1 MPDRPPLPPRTLNLC
16 TPVEGWIEAASPT
29 GDGIAASLRRFSMV
43 AYTGGPMVIAGWPH
57 PVVVDLAGM
66 QVAGGGL
73 KSRPIL
79 KDHNRSLIVGHTD
92 AVKVEGS
99 QLLVSGII
107 SGAGPVAREIIDS
120 SRNGFPWQASLGA
133 IAGHMEFV
141 AKGRKASANGR
152 EFEGPVLIA
161 RRSTLGEVSF
171 VALGADDN
179 TSAAVA
185 AGAVSPPKTVKEDG
199 MTFEQWLEAK
209 GFEIASLTDTQKTN
223 LQAMFD
229 AEGTGD
235 MPPSAGASANG
246 GTDAPPPAPLIASLR
261 AEVAA
266 ETKRIA
272 DVRRICGGG
281 AVGGGKHAEIEAQA
295 IADGWDGAT
304 TELAVLRAERPA
316 LAQGGVRRDADSA
329 HAGRAMEAALC
340 LSAGIP
346 EETVGKWYD
355 QRTMNA
361 ALSGPL
367 RNAGLHSAM
376 TYAIQAAGGSF
387 RSYHV
392 DNEFIQSA
400 FEANTV
406 LRRREREIRASSGF
420 STISLSGILS
430 NVANKTML
438 AAYTAV
444 ESAVSMFCAETDVGD
459 FKEVTRYRLTGTG
472 VFEKVGPDGELKHA
486 GLSEQ
491 AYTNKVET
499 YGRMFAL
506 NRQMIINDDL
516 GAFLQIPRIIGRMS
530 ALKREE
536 AVFELLLANP
546 SNFFSAGN
554 KNFISGAAT
563 TLSIDALTQAEQA
576 FLDQTDTDGKPILL
590 TPSVLLV
597 PSALKVTAQVLMTET
612 RINETTT
619 VDKGKPA
626 VNPHAG
632 KWKPVASPYLN
643 AQGLTGGSAK
653 AWYLFANPA
662 DVAAIEIA
670 YLRGKRTPTIESGDA
685 DFNQLGMQ
693 WRGYFDFGVAMQD
706 SRAAVKSKGEA

>member
-1 MPDRPPLPPRTLNLC
+1 MPDRAPRTLNLC
-16 TPVEGWIEAASPT
+16 APVEGWIEAAPPT
-29 GDGIAASLRRFSMV
+29 GDGQAATLRRFSMT
-43 AYTGGPMVIAGWPH
+43 AYTGGPMMLAGWPH
-57 PVVVDLAGM
+57 PVVVDLAGL
-66 QVAGGGL
+66 QVAGGGT

-92 AVKVEGS
+92 AVRIEGS
-99 QLLVSGII
+99 QLLVSGVI
-107 SGAGPVAREIIDS
+107 SGAGPVAREIVES

-133 IAGHMEFV
+133 MAQPGGMEFIP
-141 AKGRKASANGR
+141 KGKRAVANGR
-152 EFEGPVLIA
+152 EFEGPVHIA
-161 RRSTLGEVSF
+161 RRSVLGEVSF

-179 TSAAVA
+179 TTASVA
-185 AGAVSPPKTVKEDG
+185 AAAIKEDD
-199 MTFEQWLEAK
+199 MTFEQWLEAR
-209 GFEIASLTDTQKTN
+209 GFDTASLTDTQKSS

-229 AEGTGD
+229 VEQKAAAVTATATDTDPDAGD
-235 MPPSAGASANG
+235 D
-246 GTDAPPPAPLIASLR
+246 TDVVARIR
-261 AEVAA
+261 AETAA
-266 ETKRIA
+266 ETRRIA
-272 DVRRICGGG
+272 EVRRIC
-281 AVGGGKHAEIEAQA
+281 AVGGGRHADLEAKA
-295 IADGWDGAT
+295 IAEGWDVT
-304 TELAVLRAERPA
+304 RTELEVLRTDRPA
-316 LAQGGVRRDADSA
+316 LAGGGIRKDTDPA
-329 HAGRAMEAALC
+329 HSGRALEAALC
-340 LSAGIP
+340 LSAGLP
-346 EETVGKWYD
+346 EKQVGQWYD
-355 QRTMNA
+355 ERTMNA
-361 ALSGPL
+361 ALAADL
-367 RNAGLHSAM
+367 RGAGLHTLMYETIRAGGEFVRPGRVDNE
-376 TYAIQAAGGSF
+376 TIRTAFNAERRLIQAAG
-387 RSYHV
+387 
-392 DNEFIQSA
+392 
-400 FEANTV
+400 
-406 LRRREREIRASSGF
+406 GF

-444 ESAVSMFCAETDVGD
+444 ESVVAMFSAETDVND
-459 FKEVTRYRLTGTG
+459 FKEVTRYRLTGNG

-499 YGRMFAL
+499 YGRMIAL
-506 NRQMIINDDL
+506 NRQMMINDDL

-546 SNFFSAGN
+546 SNFFSVGN

-563 TLSIDALTQAEQA
+563 NLSIDSLTQAEQL

-597 PSALKVTAQVLMTET
+597 PSSLKVTAQVLMTET

-619 VDKGKPA
+619 TDKGKPA

-670 YLRGKRTPTIESGDA
+670 YLRGKRTPTIESGET
-685 DFNQLGMQ
+685 DFNTLGMQ
-693 WRGYFDFGVAMQD
+693 WRGYFDFGVALQD
-706 SRAAVKSKGEA
+706 SRAAVKSKGEV

>member
-1 MPDRPPLPPRTLNLC
+1 MPNERLLNLC
-16 TPVEGWIEAASPT
+16 APVEGWIEATAS
-29 GDGIAASLRRFSMV
+29 GDASAPALRRFSMT
-43 AYTGGPMVIAGWPH
+43 AYTGGAMMLAGWPH
-57 PVVVDLAGM
+57 PVVVDLAGL
-66 QVAGGGL
+66 QVAGGT

-92 AVKVEGS
+92 AVRIEAS
-99 QLLVSGII
+99 QLLVSGVI
-107 SGAGPVAREIIDS
+107 SGAGPVAREIVES

-133 IAGHMEFV
+133 MAQPGGMEFIP
-141 AKGRKASANGR
+141 KGKKAVANGR
-152 EFEGPVLIA
+152 EFEGPVHIA
-161 RRSTLGEVSF
+161 RRSVLGEVSF

-179 TSAAVA
+179 TTASVA
-185 AGAVSPPKTVKEDG
+185 AAAIKEDD
-199 MTFEQWLEAK
+199 MTFDQWLTAK
-209 GFEIASLTDTQKTN
+209 GFDAATLSDSQKTS

-229 AEGTGD
+229 AEQKAAAVTATAVD
-235 MPPSAGASANG
+235 AEPGA
-246 GTDAPPPAPLIASLR
+246 DDVIAQIR
-261 AEVAA
+261 AATA
-266 ETKRIA
+266 TETKRIA
-272 DVRRICGGG
+272 DVRRVC
-281 AVGGGKHAEIEAQA
+281 AVGGGKHAEIEAKA
-295 IADGWDGAT
+295 IAEGWDVT
-304 TELAVLRAERPA
+304 KTELAVLRAERPA
-316 LAQGGVRRDADSA
+316 LASGGVRRDADPA
-329 HAGRAMEAALC
+329 QAGRTIEAALC

-346 EETVGKWYD
+346 EAAVAKWYD

-361 ALSGPL
+361 AVSGNLSG
-367 RNAGLHSAM
+367 AGIHSVLA
-376 TYAIQAAGGSF
+376 YAIEAAGGSA
-387 RSYHV
+387 RMHRV
-392 DNEFIQSA
+392 DNEFIQTA
-400 FEANTV
+400 FEANKV
-406 LRRREREIRASSGF
+406 LRQQEREIRASSGF
-420 STISLSGILS
+420 TTISLSGILS

-444 ESAVSMFCAETDVGD
+444 ESVVAMFCAEADVSD

-499 YGRMFAL
+499 FGKMFAL
-506 NRQMIINDDL
+506 NRQMMINDDL

-546 SNFFSAGN
+546 ATFFSVGN

-563 TLSIDALTQAEQA
+563 NLSIDSLTQAEQA

-619 VDKGKPA
+619 TDKGKPA

-643 AQGLTGGSAK
+643 AQGLAGGSAK

-670 YLRGKRTPTIESGDA
+670 YLRGKRTPTIESGDT

-706 SRAAVKSKGEA
+706 SRAAVKSKGEV